1 VFIDLLIIEIDNMPP
16 KGNRLYIGED
26 GKLYYQGLSHPVIGY
41 CENAFGTVQIVVE
54 VKIK

>member
-1 VFIDLLIIEIDNMPP
+1 MPP